1 MRTTSITKSE
11 QGNQMKIRDR
21 LGEETNTEGG
31 RIIKRKTQGQSEEL
45 LQLFVRLCLV
55 CLEMTKVLEI
65 LQRGEESRR
74 SMKIENGTWKG
85 KIKKCTPMDM
95 T

>member
-45 LQLFVRLCLV
+45 LLVRLCLV

-74 SMKIENGTWKG
+74 SMKVENGTWKV
-85 KIKKCTPMDM
+85 KIQKCTLM